1 MTDRCVPVCD
11 KQTGG
16 LGSWRACV
24 RSDGFVVCGQVL
36 RFLKG
41 SGCVQVA
48 RVLGCCW
55 PEDLGYEQPIN

>member
-1 MTDRCVPVCD
+1 M
-11 KQTGG
+11 
-16 LGSWRACV
+16 